1 MQIDGGNWQIFDGM
15 LKASN
20 ATVHLNNT
28 VNSISK
34 HKGKFSVKT
43 KSEDAITRELST
55 NEALFDTIVLAA
67 PLQYSGI
74 EIEDGL
80 LEHTPDEIPYVSL
93 HVTLFTS
100 SRKLDRGFFNL
111 SPNAEV
117 PTSILTTLQP
127 DQVPSDPEKGCGK
140 PGFFSISTLRTVIN
154 PHTLEKEN
162 LYKVFSPQALSSE
175 FLSGILGI
183 PSKLTFA
190 QHFPSKLTNSS
201 PHKPQQHNPHK
212 RRRNNL
218 VLPTRLALL
227 SIRIAPHHL
236 RRLCISSQ
244 FLLHEWNGELH
255 FHDGDDG
262 TDGDE
267 CRAVDCG

>member
-1 MQIDGGNWQIFDGM
+1 MAIEGAMKIDGGNWQIFDGM

-28 VNSISK
+28 VSSISK
-34 HKGKFSVKT
+34 HKGKYSVKT
-43 KSEDAITRELST
+43 TSKDAITGESST
-55 NEALFDTIVLAA
+55 NQALFDTIVLAA

-80 LEHTPDEIPYVSL
+80 LEHTPDIIPYVSL

-111 SPNAEV
+111 APDAEV

-127 DQVPSDPEKGCGK
+127 DQLPSDPKKGCGK

-162 LYKVFSPQALSSE
+162 LYKVFSPHPLTSE
-175 FLSGILGI
+175 FLGGILGI
-183 PSKLTFA
+183 PSNLSLTPTPFY
-190 QHFPSKLTNSS
+190 SRLTNPS
-201 PHKPQQHNPHK
+201 PHKPQHNHPY
-212 RRRNNL
+212 
-218 VLPTRLALL
+218 
-227 SIRIAPHHL
+227 
-236 RRLCISSQ
+236 
-244 FLLHEWNGELH
+244 
-255 FHDGDDG
+255 
-262 TDGDE
+262 
-267 CRAVDCG
+267 